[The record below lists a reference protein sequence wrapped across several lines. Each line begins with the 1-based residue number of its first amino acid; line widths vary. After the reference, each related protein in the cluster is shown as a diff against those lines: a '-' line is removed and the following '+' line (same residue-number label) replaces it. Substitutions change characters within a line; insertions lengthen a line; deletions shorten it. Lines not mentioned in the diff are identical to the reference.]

1 MSPVVTISGGGIIG
15 NYISSRLNSKNIK
28 SIVIEKSKEDV
39 AYNQNIRTLTLN
51 PFSKRLLDDIGIDVN
66 YSEIKQINVLDGEGT
81 GSINFSAKEI
91 NSDNLSYVVF
101 FNDLKFA
108 LQKKELERTLFQTHI
123 KDIKAHIAFI
133 LLIFRIQSA
142 HHC

>member
-28 SIVIEKSKEDV
+28 SIVIEKSKEDI

-123 KDIKAHIAFI
+123 KDIKTQISSFI
-133 LLIFRIQSA
+133 SFWIQTSN
-142 HHC
+142 H